1 MKNKLHGLYV
11 ITDDKLTPMDTIF
24 ASVELALMGGA
35 KIIQYRDKNS
45 DDKIVAN
52 ISLKLQRLCSKYNS
66 LFILNDRV
74 DIAVKL
80 NLNGLH
86 IGKDDYDD
94 LGKIREKFKG
104 ILGVSCYG
112 NLDSAVKSQKL
123 GADYVAFGACFS
135 SPTKP
140 NAPTI
145 NLNIIKEAKEI
156 LDIPVCVI
164 GGINRDNISALKK
177 YNPDMAAIVSDIW
190 NSDDIKERAKFFSDI
205 LK

>member
-11 ITDDKLTPMDTIF
+11 ITDDKLTPMDTLF
-24 ASVELALMGGA
+24 ASVELALIGGA

-45 DDKIVAN
+45 DDKIIAD
-52 ISLKLQRLCSKYNS
+52 ISLKLQRLCSKYNA
-66 LFILNDRV
+66 LFILNDSV

-80 NLNGLH
+80 NLDGLH

-112 NLDSAVKSQKL
+112 NLDSAVKAQKS

-135 SPTKP
+135 SSTKP
-140 NAPTI
+140 NAPTTD
-145 NLNIIKEAKEI
+145 LNIIKEAKKQLQVPI
-156 LDIPVCVI
+156 CAI
-164 GGINRDNISALKK
+164 GGINSDNISTLLQ
-177 YNPDMAAIVSDIW
+177 YDPDMVAIISDIW
-190 NSDDIKERAKFFSDI
+190 TSKNIESRARFFSDFF
-205 LK
+205 